1 MKGTVQLQC
10 LTQWCEALGM
20 VQHGCVNWS
29 GFLAS
34 LRQFRSVM
42 AAPLAMLSLALVAPA
57 VLAQGAAKPQSKPAS
72 DSDIFLYRGMGSS
85 YVCNARTAGVEFP
98 KAVGIAAA
106 TYVQLLNGRHGG
118 LVASTGNK
126 KLTNEQLFAG
136 AEFQIITG
144 ALQFCPDKVPAD
156 VKTKVEEAIKKQQ
169 AGGQ

>member
-1 MKGTVQLQC
+1 
-10 LTQWCEALGM
+10 M
-20 VQHGCVNWS
+20 VQHNCVYWS

-34 LRQFRSVM
+34 LRRFRPVM
-42 AAPLAMLSLALVAPA
+42 AAPLAILSFVLVGPA
-57 VLAQGAAKPQSKPAS
+57 VMAQGAAKPQTKPAS
-72 DSDIFLYRGMGSS
+72 DGDIFLYRGMGSS

-126 KLTNEQLFAG
+126 KLTNEQLFSG

-156 VKTKVEEAIKKQQ
+156 VKTKVEEALKKQRA
-169 AGGQ
+169 AGQ

>member
-1 MKGTVQLQC
+1 
-10 LTQWCEALGM
+10 M
-20 VQHGCVNWS
+20 VQHDRVYWS

-34 LRQFRSVM
+34 LRRFRPVM
-42 AAPLAMLSLALVAPA
+42 AAPLAILSFMFASPA
-57 VLAQGAAKPQSKPAS
+57 VMAQGAAKPQTKPAS
-72 DSDIFLYRGMGSS
+72 DADIFLYRGMGSS

-126 KLTNEQLFAG
+126 KLTNEQLFSG

-156 VKTKVEEAIKKQQ
+156 VKTKVEEALKKQRA
-169 AGGQ
+169 AGQ

>member
-1 MKGTVQLQC
+1 
-10 LTQWCEALGM
+10 M
-20 VQHGCVNWS
+20 VQHDRVYWS

-34 LRQFRSVM
+34 LRRFRPVM
-42 AAPLAMLSLALVAPA
+42 ATPLAILSFMLAGPA
-57 VLAQGAAKPQSKPAS
+57 VMAQGAAKPQTKPAT
-72 DSDIFLYRGMGSS
+72 DGDIFLYRGMGSS

-126 KLTNEQLFAG
+126 KLTNEQLFSG

-156 VKTKVEEAIKKQQ
+156 VKTKVEEALKKQRA
-169 AGGQ
+169 AGQ

>member
-1 MKGTVQLQC
+1 MAQT
-10 LTQWCEALGM
+10 
-20 VQHGCVNWS
+20 S
-29 GFLAS
+29 GSAS
-34 LRQFRSVM
+34 AS
-42 AAPLAMLSLALVAPA
+42 
-57 VLAQGAAKPQSKPAS
+57 PAS
-72 DSDIFLYRGMGSS
+72 DKDVFLYRGMGSS

-118 LVASTGNK
+118 RVASTGTK

-156 VKTKVEEAIKKQQ
+156 VKTKVEEALKKQKASQ
-169 AGGQ
+169 